1 MLHHISVAVNDPLQ
15 VANVLAEVLQG
26 RCFPFPPHPG
36 SYMVVVGDEYG
47 TGVELYPADTQL
59 APGLEEA
66 DFSSGNIA
74 QTFTAIHAA
83 ISVPTSLEQIRQI
96 ADREGWLV
104 RVCDRGP
111 FRVIEFWIENKLM
124 LEFLTPEMVKDY
136 LQFAQPSV
144 YEAFL
149 NQATAQLVEA

>member
-1 MLHHISVAVNDPLQ
+1 MLHHISVAVNHPLQ

-36 SYMVVVGDEYG
+36 SYMVIVGDDHG
-47 TGVELYPADTQL
+47 TGIELYPADTQL
-59 APGLEEA
+59 TPGLEEA
-66 DFSSGNIA
+66 AFSSGNIA

-83 ISVPTSLEQIRQI
+83 ISVPISLEQIEQI

-111 FRVIEFWIENKLM
+111 FKVIEFWVENKLL
-124 LEFLTPEMVKDY
+124 LEFLTPEFAKTY
-136 LQFAQPSV
+136 IQFAQPANF
-144 YEAFL
+144 EAFF
-149 NQATAQLVEA
+149 NQAAAQLVEA